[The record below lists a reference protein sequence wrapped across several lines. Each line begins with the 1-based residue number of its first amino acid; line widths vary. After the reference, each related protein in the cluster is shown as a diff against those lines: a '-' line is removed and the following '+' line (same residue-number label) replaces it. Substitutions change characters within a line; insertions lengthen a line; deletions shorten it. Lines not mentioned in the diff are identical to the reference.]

1 MTSIVAVPAS
11 ALFAFGWLFG
21 DPTSVPLW
29 QIGLALPLAGV
40 GVFWIYVHESWRHG
54 KYIDAQFVPSAAA
67 AGCAALFRARSER
80 RAGTYSAFMTQAH
93 PLSGI
98 PMPSLSY
105 LAQESARNSRAR
117 TKRLSGAVMK
127 DHSQRDSGNP
137 YSPLMSILLLLVAGI
152 VVKIGAATQ
161 LCHLVQSSC
170 QLALN

>member
-11 ALFAFGWLFG
+11 VLFAFGSLFG

-29 QIGLALPLAGV
+29 QIGLALLLAGV
-40 GVFWIYVHESWRHG
+40 GVFWIYLHESWRRG

-67 AGCAALFRARSER
+67 AGCVALFRARNGR

-105 LAQESARNSRAR
+105 LSQE
-117 TKRLSGAVMK
+117 
-127 DHSQRDSGNP
+127 
-137 YSPLMSILLLLVAGI
+137 
-152 VVKIGAATQ
+152 
-161 LCHLVQSSC
+161 
-170 QLALN
+170 